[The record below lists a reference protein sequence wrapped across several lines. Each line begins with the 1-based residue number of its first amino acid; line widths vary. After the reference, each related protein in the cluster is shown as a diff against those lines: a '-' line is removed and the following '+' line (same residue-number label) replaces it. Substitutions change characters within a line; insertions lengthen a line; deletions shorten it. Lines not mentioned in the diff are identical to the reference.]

1 MYLHLYY
8 DDERAMEQRARFNL
22 LREGIRIPDHE
33 TLYQKYYELT
43 QTPVRRV
50 KLNPKQEAITEVERN
65 YGYFALLSNDI
76 KDPLEALKIYRT
88 KDLVEKAI
96 GNLKERL
103 SSRRE
108 GVSSESNLSGKL
120 FVQFVALMYVSYI
133 DKLMHDQGLYKTYTL
148 TQLLDE
154 LDVIECYSYPG
165 HIEKTGEMTK
175 KQKELYE
182 AFGVTLPA

>member
-50 KLNPKQEAITEVERN
+50 KLNPKQEAITEVEQN
-65 YGYFALLSNDI
+65 YGYFGLLSNDI

-103 SSRRE
+103 SARRE

-120 FVQFVALMYVSYI
+120 FVQFIALMYLSSI
-133 DKLMHDQGLYKTYTL
+133 DKVMHDQGLYKTYTL